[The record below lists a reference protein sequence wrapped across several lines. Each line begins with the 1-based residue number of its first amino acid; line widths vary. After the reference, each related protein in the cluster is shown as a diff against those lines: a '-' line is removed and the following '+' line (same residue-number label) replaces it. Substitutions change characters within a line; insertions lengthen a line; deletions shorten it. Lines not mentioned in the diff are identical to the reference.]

1 MTESISFPHL
11 GIYLNHVGRGI
22 SIFGFEITFYGI
34 LTGLGILA
42 GSTADQAECGGLSG
56 TGCFCRARRTGGG
69 PDVLYRF

>member
-34 LTGLGILA
+34 LTGLGILV
-42 GSTADQAECGGLSG
+42 G
-56 TGCFCRARRTGGG
+56 TGIVLLEARRTRQNAE
-69 PDVLYRF
+69 DYL